1 MSEQY
6 YSTKQM
12 ADMLGIPKQRVYR
25 YIKAN
30 HISEVHRETVKGN
43 TVLMYQH
50 DDFLRIK
57 AALSGDSVSSE
68 VHNEPHHEAVN
79 KALYE
84 AVLKQLE
91 IKDQQIAELNERLK
105 EANKLIDQAHQ
116 LQAIAEQ
123 KIQLLEE
130 KQVTVTGTDEGE
142 KPGIFVSLFSKL
154 FRSE

>member
-1 MSEQY
+1 MD
-6 YSTKQM
+6 K
-12 ADMLGIPKQRVYR
+12 
-25 YIKAN
+25 
-30 HISEVHRETVKGN
+30 TVKQIAEELGTSKQAIQYHIKKMPKTCWYFDSKQGIK
-43 TVLMYQH
+43 TVMVMPEGQEYIRQKVAKK
-50 DDFLRIK
+50 DNKQQQDFTDK
-57 AALSGDSVSSE
+57 FADKNPV
-68 VHNEPHHEAVN
+68 
-79 KALYE
+79 YE

-91 IKDQQIAELNERLK
+91 IKDKQIAELNERLK